1 MSARA
6 PFSAE
11 RRRAILDALRVQ
23 GRVGAAELADRL
35 GVTGETV
42 RRDLIALEREG
53 RLVRVHG
60 GAIPL
65 ERTDEEAAVSARVD
79 HDAEKRRI
87 ARAALAHVP
96 APGTV
101 LLDAG
106 STTARLAELLP
117 AAGDLVVFTN
127 ALPIAAGL
135 LERTEL
141 EVHLVGGRTRRATE
155 ASVGPWA
162 NRALRELNVDVVFAG
177 TNGVA
182 PDRGLTTP
190 DAAEAEAKGLML
202 AAGRRRIVLA
212 DRTKLGVA
220 RLHRH
225 GRLDDVDLLITD
237 AGADADALDA
247 LRRAGV
253 EVETA

>member
-1 MSARA
+1 M
-6 PFSAE
+6 
-11 RRRAILDALRVQ
+11 D
-23 GRVGAAELADRL
+23 G
-35 GVTGETV
+35 
-42 RRDLIALEREG
+42 
-53 RLVRVHG
+53 
-60 GAIPL
+60 
-65 ERTDEEAAVSARVD
+65 
-79 HDAEKRRI
+79 EKRRI

-96 APGTV
+96 ASGTI

-106 STTARLAELLP
+106 STTVRLAELLP
-117 AAGDLVVFTN
+117 ATGDLAVFTN
-127 ALPIAAGL
+127 ALPIATHL

-141 EVHLVGGRTRRATE
+141 EVHLLGGRMRRPTE

-162 NRALRELNVDVVFAG
+162 GAALRDLNVDVVFAG
-177 TNGVA
+177 VNGISLE
-182 PDRGLTTP
+182 RGLTTP
-190 DAAEAEAKGLML
+190 DAAEAEVKGLML

-225 GRLDDVDLLITD
+225 GGLEDVDLLVTD
-237 AGADADALDA
+237 DEADDEALAA